1 MLRRTGYIL
10 AASKKGGAAKPAT
23 GAEAAVSGA
32 TSKFKAELKKMFM
45 MQLVLVPVGV
55 LVLLWLYPPPSAEQD
70 KKLREEYNK
79 NAGWKT

>member
-1 MLRRTGYIL
+1 MFRRSGYVL
-10 AASKKGGAAKPAT
+10 TAVNKANSN

-32 TSKFKAELKKMFM
+32 TSKFKAEIKKMFM

-55 LVLLWLYPPPSAEQD
+55 GVLLFLYPIPSAEED
-70 KKLREEYNK
+70 KKLREEYNR